1 VLLGGKAYVDL
12 MPRNQAV
19 PGQRFHGEPGKR
31 WHKPSAVVMGEGNY
45 SDAHFFPW
53 AYRENGIGPLIGMPV
68 PGTSTAVWWETLHTR
83 DLYFGIPQVGTIDL
97 DDGGY
102 LENRQL
108 EPDHMVRISA
118 EDAAAGRDPQL
129 EKAVEVLL
137 EMTLEALATG
147 GRPRRR
153 ARRLLESGR

>member
-1 VLLGGKAYVDL
+1 
-12 MPRNQAV
+12 
-19 PGQRFHGEPGKR
+19 
-31 WHKPSAVVMGEGNY
+31 
-45 SDAHFFPW
+45 
-53 AYRENGIGPLIGMPV
+53 
-68 PGTSTAVWWETLHTR
+68 LHTR

-108 EPDHMVRISA
+108 EPDHEVRISA

-137 EMTLEALATG
+137 EQVG
-147 GRPRRR
+147 N
-153 ARRLLESGR
+153 